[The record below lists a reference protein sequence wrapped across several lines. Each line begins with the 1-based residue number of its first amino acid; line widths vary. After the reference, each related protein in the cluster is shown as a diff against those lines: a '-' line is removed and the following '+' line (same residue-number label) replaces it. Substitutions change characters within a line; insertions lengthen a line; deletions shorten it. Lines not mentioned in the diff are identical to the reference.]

1 MFRFATRCKSRLN
14 GWKNDVSELLL
25 IWVRWQRQRTTKVR
39 PRSRLTAGAVCRLA
53 STDMPAIVGGE
64 DPVAF
69 AALEVA
75 IGAAILFEEVAS
87 LPLRRLIAEPRAP
100 PLFS

>member
-1 MFRFATRCKSRLN
+1 
-14 GWKNDVSELLL
+14 
-25 IWVRWQRQRTTKVR
+25 
-39 PRSRLTAGAVCRLA
+39 
-53 STDMPAIVGGE
+53 MPAIVGGE

>member
-1 MFRFATRCKSRLN
+1 MAAPAVDPLHAICFSSGSVGQATDDESPAKKSIDCRCGML
-14 GWKNDVSELLL
+14 
-25 IWVRWQRQRTTKVR
+25 
-39 PRSRLTAGAVCRLA
+39 CRLA